1 MGTRYKGTAEEVS
14 ALNAF
19 IALSRAAD
27 SALARAFVPVA
38 ELGLTPS
45 QFGALEALYF
55 CGPMCPGD
63 LARKMMRSN
72 GSVTSVVDGL
82 VRRGWA
88 LREKIPGDRRFRTLK
103 LTARG
108 SGLVRRAMPAH
119 VELIRRQFAVLTA
132 AERETL
138 RALCRAVGTGSR

>member
-1 MGTRYKGTAEEVS
+1 MGTRYKGSADEVS

-27 SALARAFVPVA
+27 SVLARAFVPVA

-63 LARKMMRSN
+63 LARKVMRSN
-72 GSVTSVVDGL
+72 GSVTAVVDGL
-82 VRRGWA
+82 VRRGWV
-88 LREKIPGDRRFRTLK
+88 LREKSSGDRRYRTLR

-108 SGLVRRAMPAH
+108 RGLVRRAMPAH
-119 VELIRRQFAVLTA
+119 VELVRRQFSVLTA
-132 AERETL
+132 AERQTL
-138 RALCRAVGTGSR
+138 RALCRAVGTGVR